1 MTKKRTHR
9 LSLWNRHSWDSP
21 QEILR
26 AVEGLTGEVSTVTP
40 ANAESPPMANVN
52 STAPTATIDEAGSS
66 SPVKIQPDLSSTIPL
81 DPVDPISE
89 LPLAEPDS
97 TSSPQQRSA
106 PILSKDPCFKS
117 EIDNQFEI
125 VGWSNRRSEPMDQ
138 ATASSNEAEAKPV
151 EQASHPPM
159 STRGVEDS
167 HHHFTDSKVV
177 KMNRNTTWDSS
188 GLKRVYDFRS
198 LSEVAHQITS
208 STNFVTGV
216 VPYEEARRVRLTLNS
231 EGVIEGICAGEV
243 GGFRQEAVCRKNPNS
258 KMAPDTEVML
268 SITHQPDGFYA

>member
-1 MTKKRTHR
+1 MRTQEPQGQRMTKKRTHR

-159 STRGVEDS
+159 STRGVEE
-167 HHHFTDSKVV
+167 
-177 KMNRNTTWDSS
+177 M
-188 GLKRVYDFRS
+188 
-198 LSEVAHQITS
+198 
-208 STNFVTGV
+208 
-216 VPYEEARRVRLTLNS
+216 
-231 EGVIEGICAGEV
+231 EGVDEAGRFPHDVIKPKETNLYKKVICLMSV
-243 GGFRQEAVCRKNPNS
+243 S
-258 KMAPDTEVML
+258 
-268 SITHQPDGFYA
+268 